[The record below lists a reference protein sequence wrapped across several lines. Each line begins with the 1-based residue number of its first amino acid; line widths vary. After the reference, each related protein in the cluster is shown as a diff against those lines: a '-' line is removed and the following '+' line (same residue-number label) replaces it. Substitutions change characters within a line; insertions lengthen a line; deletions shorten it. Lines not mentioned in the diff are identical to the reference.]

1 MNTQRRIGIALAAV
15 FDALLVG
22 VLLRLKISPQI
33 SQWCGYGAGFV
44 LLWVFSRP
52 SSAGAEISLL
62 SRGVRLAALAILG
75 LWLQSGLLT
84 LLQQIGH
91 MTPQAAIFLA
101 APGGLAVLY
110 WARSTTA
117 SAGSPAHWR
126 AFATGFI
133 VYAFALRLIF
143 AGTVELMPEETYYW
157 NYAQH
162 LDLGYLDHPPM
173 VAWLIHGCT
182 LLFGQTE
189 FAVRLGPLLC
199 GAIASFFIYR
209 LTRNLFG
216 RDAALASLLL
226 AQGLPFFF
234 LAGLLMTPD
243 APLTAAWAAS
253 LYFLER
259 ALVGAKVSSWWF
271 AGICLGLGLISKYTI
286 LILGS
291 VAVLYML
298 WDGPARRWWRRLP
311 PYGAALLALLIFTP
325 VILWNAQHEWASFVF
340 QTSRRLTEAP
350 RFSLHK
356 LLASALI
363 LITPTGVAAV
373 IYALAAGPA
382 NGGDVTSAPVRAH
395 RLLAL
400 AILFPLAIFLIFS
413 LRHEVKLDWTGAP
426 WVAALPLLSQG
437 MVAST
442 QSLSRGAL
450 RVRNAWAPTLIIML
464 MVYGAGLCYLTAGLP
479 GLPYSGRM
487 ELLPVGWKDFSR
499 QIEDIAADY
508 QRQSG
513 TAPVIVGMDR
523 YAIASELWFYGLKQ
537 THALPEISSVHLF
550 GGIGLMYERWSPAA
564 DLDRRTLLLVAE
576 KPSDMA
582 DAFVGPYA
590 ERWGPIEKITVSRDG
605 KTVRDMAYRF
615 AYAYRAK

>member
-1 MNTQRRIGIALAAV
+1 MTTHRRIGIALTALL
-15 FDALLVG
+15 DALLVC
-22 VLLRLKISPQI
+22 VLLHLRISLQF
-33 SQWCGYGAGFV
+33 SEWCGYGVGFV
-44 LLWVFSRP
+44 LLWVLTRP
-52 SSAGAEISLL
+52 APNGTEATLL
-62 SRGVRLAALAILG
+62 SRGVKLAALGLLG
-75 LWLQSGLLT
+75 LCLQSGVLT
-84 LLQQIGH
+84 LLMQSWH
-91 MTPQAAIFLA
+91 WMPQAAIFLA
-101 APGGLAVLY
+101 APAGLAVPY
-110 WARSTTA
+110 WARSVSA

-126 AFATGFI
+126 AFAIGFI
-133 VYAFALRLIF
+133 AYAFALRLIF

-173 VAWLIHGCT
+173 IAWLIHGCT

-199 GAIASFFIYR
+199 GAVASFFIYR

-216 RDAALASLLL
+216 REAALASLLL

-311 PYGAALLALLIFTP
+311 PYGAALLALLIFAP

-356 LLASALI
+356 LIASAFI
-363 LITPTGVAAV
+363 LITPTGVIALC
-373 IYALAAGPA
+373 YALTHTPA
-382 NGGDVTSAPVRAH
+382 STGDSTSTSARAR

-400 AILFPLAIFLIFS
+400 AILFPLAIFLVFS

-426 WVAALPLLSQG
+426 WVAALPLLAQG
-437 MVAST
+437 MVVGPQAM
-442 QSLSRGAL
+442 SRGAL
-450 RVRNAWAPTLIIML
+450 RLRNAWAPTLTVML
-464 MVYGAGLCYLTAGLP
+464 IVYGVGLCYLTTGLP

-499 QIEDIAADY
+499 QIDRIAADFT
-508 QRQSG
+508 RETG

-523 YAIASELWFYGLKQ
+523 YALASEMWFYGLKQ
-537 THALPEISSVHLF
+537 THSVPDISSVYLF

-564 DLDRRTLLLVAE
+564 GLDGRTLLLVAE

-582 DAFVGPYA
+582 DAFVGP
-590 ERWGPIEKITVSRDG
+590 RVGHLGPVETITISRDG
-605 KTVRDMAYRF
+605 KTVRDVAYRF
-615 AYAYRAK
+615 AYGYRAN

>member
-1 MNTQRRIGIALAAV
+1 MSTHRRIGIALAALL
-15 FDALLVG
+15 DALLVC
-22 VLLRLKISPQI
+22 VLLRSNIPPEI
-33 SQWCGYGAGFV
+33 SQWCGYGVGFV
-44 LLWVFSRP
+44 LLWALTRP
-52 SSAGAEISLL
+52 PPNGAETALL
-62 SRGVRLAALAILG
+62 ARGLTLAALAGLG
-75 LWLQSGLLT
+75 LWLQSGVLT
-84 LLQQIGH
+84 LLVQTWH
-91 MTPQAAIFLA
+91 WVPQAAIFLA
-101 APGGLAVLY
+101 APVGLAVLY
-110 WARSTTA
+110 WARSACA

-126 AFATGFI
+126 AFAIGFI
-133 VYAFALRLIF
+133 AYAFALRLIF

-162 LDLGYLDHPPM
+162 LDLGYLDHPPLI
-173 VAWLIHGCT
+173 AWLIHGCT

-189 FAVRLGPLLC
+189 FAVRLSALLC

-216 RDAALASLLL
+216 REAALAALLL

-298 WDGPARRWWRRLP
+298 WDAPARRWWLRFP

-340 QTSRRLTEAP
+340 QTSRRLAEAP

-356 LLASALI
+356 LLASAFI
-363 LITPTGVAAV
+363 LITPTGVIAV
-373 IYALAAGPA
+373 IYALARRPASAGDP
-382 NGGDVTSAPVRAH
+382 TSAPVRVH

-400 AILFPLAIFLIFS
+400 AILFPLTIFLIFS

-426 WVAALPLLSQG
+426 WVAALPLLAQG
-437 MVAST
+437 LVAST

-450 RVRNAWAPTLIIML
+450 RLRNAWAPTLTIML
-464 MVYGAGLCYLTAGLP
+464 MVYGAGLCYLTTGLP

-499 QIEDIAADY
+499 QIDGIAADY
-508 QRQSG
+508 QQQTG

-523 YAIASELWFYGLKQ
+523 YAIASEMWFYGLKQ
-537 THALPEISSVHLF
+537 THAVPEISSVHLF

-564 DLDRRTLLLVAE
+564 RLDRRTLLLVAE
-576 KPSDMA
+576 KPGDMA
-582 DAFVGPYA
+582 DAFLAPHA
-590 ERWGPIEKITVSRDG
+590 ERLGPIEKISVSRDG
-605 KTVRDMAYRF
+605 KTVRDFAYRF
-615 AYAYRAK
+615 AYGYRAN